1 MFNRLASSRRAADRF
16 TILAATTG
24 LVMTGVMVLPTQIAS
39 ANTTIVANCND
50 SGTGSLRAAVAA
62 AGGGDSINFNLS
74 PTCSAI
80 TLTSGDIE
88 ISKNLM
94 IDGPGAGSLAVSGN
108 SAGTVFVVDSGVTA
122 SISGL
127 TVEDGALG
135 VPGSLGTPGSFA
147 TGDGGGINNAGTL
160 TLTNTT
166 LSGNTA
172 GSYGPGTTSSGL
184 GGGIYNTGTL
194 TVTDSTVSGN
204 GSGTL
209 VLGGGIY
216 STGALTITGSTIS
229 NNDAYWNYGGAG
241 DGYGGGV
248 YSTGALTITGSTISN
263 NTAQAEGGGVESSG
277 TMNLTDSTVSGNTA
291 FDEGGAIAI
300 VANSLVSTSVGTATI
315 SDSTISG
322 NNGGYDGGGIY
333 NGGTLT
339 VTNST
344 FSGNTAPHPGGAGG
358 GGIDSFAGSVSL
370 AATIVAD
377 SVSGGDCSVSSA
389 FTDGG
394 YNLDDDGTCGLVAVT
409 DLSDTNPQ
417 LDPSG
422 LQSNGG
428 PTQTIALEPG
438 SPAIGALKS
447 APLCA
452 SSDQR
457 GVVRPTPCDIGAFQ
471 TNVLPAVPVA
481 APDQYQTPLATELVI
496 SAPGILANDTLDG
509 ATIVSHTKTSHGAL
523 NLNSDGSFSYIPNPK
538 FQGTDS
544 FTYKIQ
550 NSAGSS
556 TATVTI
562 DVMPVPA
569 GADLTVSIS
578 APPCAKHGS
587 SFQYTVK
594 VTNNGPDRAIGV
606 GTLLFLAPQL
616 TFKSAS
622 KNPLSLTDELS
633 WSVNSLAP
641 RASLTYTVVV
651 QVAKDVDTMTITGIA
666 AVGAT
671 GSVDPNPLNNM
682 ASVTTTVSARWSKPR
697 GHGRHH
703 RH

>member
-1 MFNRLASSRRAADRF
+1 
-16 TILAATTG
+16 
-24 LVMTGVMVLPTQIAS
+24 MTGVMVLPAQFAS
-39 ANTTIVANCND
+39 ASTAIVTNCND

-62 AGGGDSINFNLS
+62 AGVGDTINFNLS

-88 ISKNLM
+88 ISKSLT

-108 SAGTVFVVDSGVTA
+108 SASTVFVVDSGVTV

-135 VPGSLGTPGSFA
+135 VPGTLEDPGTIA
-147 TGDGGGINNAGTL
+147 TGDGGGIYNAGTL

-166 LSGNTA
+166 LTGSTA
-172 GSYGPGTTSSGL
+172 GSQDPSTSDGL

-194 TVTDSTVSGN
+194 TVTGSTISGN

-209 VLGGGIY
+209 LLGGGIY
-216 STGALTITGSTIS
+216 STGTLTVTGSTIS
-229 NNDAYWNYGGAG
+229 DNDAYWEYGGG
-241 DGYGGGV
+241 GEGYGGGI
-248 YSTGALTITGSTISN
+248 YSTGTLTVTGSTISD
-263 NTAQAEGGGVESSG
+263 NTAHAEGGGVESGG
-277 TMNLTDSTVSGNTA
+277 TMSLTDSTVSGNGA
-291 FDEGGAIAI
+291 LYEGGGIAI
-300 VANSLVSTSVGTATI
+300 DTNHLTSTSVGTATI

-333 NGGTLT
+333 NGGALT

-344 FSGNTAPHPGGAGG
+344 FSGNTAPHPDGAGG
-358 GGIDSFAGSVSL
+358 GGIYSFAGSVAL

-377 SVSGGDCSVSSA
+377 SVSGGDCSVPA
-389 FTDGG
+389 GFTDGG
-394 YNLDDDGTCGLVAVT
+394 YNLDDDGTCGLAAAT

-438 SPAIGALKS
+438 SPAIGAVKS

-471 TNVLPAVPVA
+471 TNVLPPLPVAVPS
-481 APDQYQTPLATELVI
+481 QYQTSPATELVV
-496 SAPGILANDTLDG
+496 SAPGILANDTLNG

-523 NLNSDGSFSYIPNPK
+523 TLNADGSFSYMPDPK

-544 FTYKIQ
+544 FTYTIQ

-562 DVMPVPA
+562 QVMPVPA
-569 GADLTVSIS
+569 GADLTVSLS
-578 APPCAKHGS
+578 APRNVKPGS

-594 VTNNGPDRAIGV
+594 VTNNGPGRAIGV

-616 TFKSAS
+616 KVESAS
-622 KNPLSLTDELS
+622 NDPLSLTYELS
-633 WSVNSLAP
+633 WSVKSLAP
-641 RASLTYTVVV
+641 RASLTYTVGVKV
-651 QVAKDVDTMTITGIA
+651 EKDIDTTSITGMA
-666 AVGAT
+666 TVGAT
-671 GSVDPNPLNNM
+671 GSVDPNPLNNT
-682 ASVTTTVSARWSKPR
+682 AGVTTNVSAGCSKPT
-697 GHGRHH
+697 GHGRHD

>member
-1 MFNRLASSRRAADRF
+1 
-16 TILAATTG
+16 
-24 LVMTGVMVLPTQIAS
+24 
-39 ANTTIVANCND
+39 
-50 SGTGSLRAAVAA
+50 
-62 AGGGDSINFNLS
+62 
-74 PTCSAI
+74 
-80 TLTSGDIE
+80 
-88 ISKNLM
+88 
-94 IDGPGAGSLAVSGN
+94 
-108 SAGTVFVVDSGVTA
+108 
-122 SISGL
+122 L

-135 VPGSLGTPGSFA
+135 VPGTSGSPGSA
-147 TGDGGGINNAGTL
+147 GTSNGGGIYNTGTL

-166 LSGNTA
+166 VSGNTA
-172 GSYGPGTTSSGL
+172 GFYGPNTSTGA

-204 GSGTL
+204 GNGT
-209 VLGGGIY
+209 VVVGAGIY

-322 NNGGYDGGGIY
+322 NNGGHDGGGIY
-333 NGGTLT
+333 NAGTLT

-344 FSGNTAPHPGGAGG
+344 FSANTVPLEGGALG
-358 GGIDSFAGSVSL
+358 GGIYSSAGSVSL
-370 AATIVAD
+370 AATIVAG
-377 SVSGGDCSVSSA
+377 SVLGGDCSVSSG

-394 YNLDDDGTCGLVAVT
+394 YNLDDDDTCGLAAVT
-409 DLSDTNPQ
+409 DLPDTNPQ

-438 SPAIGALKS
+438 SPAIGAVES
-447 APLCA
+447 ASLCA

-481 APDQYQTPLATELVI
+481 VPDQYQTPPATELLV
-496 SAPGILANDTLDG
+496 SAPGILANDTLNG
-509 ATIVSHTKTSHGAL
+509 ATIVSHTKTGHGVL
-523 NLNSDGSFSYIPNPK
+523 TLNSDGSFSYVPDSK

-544 FTYKIQ
+544 FTYTIK

-562 DVMPVPA
+562 QVTPVPA
-569 GADLTVSIS
+569 GADLTVSLS
-578 APPCAKHGS
+578 APRNVKPGS
-587 SFQYTVK
+587 SFQYAVK
-594 VTNNGPDRAIGV
+594 VTNNGPSRAIGV

-616 TFKSAS
+616 KVESAS
-622 KNPLSLTDELS
+622 DDPLSLTDELS
-633 WSVNSLAP
+633 WSVKSLAP
-641 RASLTYTVVV
+641 RASLTYTVGVKV
-651 QVAKDVDTMTITGIA
+651 EKDIDTTTITGIA

-682 ASVTTTVSARWSKPR
+682 ASVTANVSAGSSNPK